1 MEPDWNKEV
10 EKVWHP
16 YWSPAIKE
24 RIVAALKEAYNL
36 GVSDTGSNLKK
47 KSETSRAYVPDDPI
61 DFRMGQH
68 TIWFAMCAENTRTS
82 KTNRTA
88 EAGGVDNK

>member
-1 MEPDWNKEV
+1 MMEPDWNKEV
-10 EKVWHP
+10 EKIWHP

-61 DFRMGQH
+61 DFRMG
-68 TIWFAMCAENTRTS
+68 
-82 KTNRTA
+82 
-88 EAGGVDNK
+88 